1 MATDWDQL
9 NKDIKDYISGDEFKR
24 ENLEFLRNY
33 QKLTLALQEHH
44 TTIPGL
50 LTDVTGRILELEKE
64 LGSDV

>member
-1 MATDWDQL
+1 MADWDQL
-9 NKDIKDYISGDEFKR
+9 GKYIKDYISGDDKKR
-24 ENLEFLRNY
+24 EYLEFLRDF